1 MPNNDAV
8 MIGRVVSVW
17 RFPVKSMLGEELNSS
32 QVAERGLLGDRA
44 YAFIDSSNGKVA
56 SAKNPAKWSKMFE
69 CSASFTAPPI
79 DGEKLPQVRITL
91 PDGTS
96 VSSDQADLNRIVSST
111 FGRDVELASS
121 APHAPSLEEYWP
133 DIDGLANRE
142 IVTDEGI
149 ASGAPAGTFFDFSA
163 IHFVTTATLNR
174 LHDFYPQ
181 GRFEVRRFR
190 PNFVIE
196 PASGEKGFPENEWEG
211 HTLLI
216 GEKLRLKVIRPCA
229 RCVMTNLA
237 QGTLPKDPGILR
249 TIAQRN
255 KPMIAAHGQALPSV
269 GAYASVITGGMARV
283 GDIVRLE

>member
-17 RFPVKSMLGEELNSS
+17 RYPVKSMLGEELNSS

-44 YAFIDSSNGKVA
+44 YAFIDPINGKIV

-69 CSASFTAPPI
+69 CSASFTAPPVN
-79 DGEKLPQVRITL
+79 GEKLPQVRMTL
-91 PDGTS
+91 PDGRS
-96 VSSDQADLNRIVSST
+96 VSSDQADLNRIVSSA

-133 DIDGLANRE
+133 DIDGLAYRE
-142 IVTDEGI
+142 TVTDEGI

-174 LHDFYPQ
+174 LRDSYPQ
-181 GRFEVRRFR
+181 GRFEIQRFR

-196 PASGEKGFPENEWEG
+196 PASGEKGFPENKWEG
-211 HTLLI
+211 RTLLI
-216 GEKLRLKVIRPCA
+216 GGNLRLKVIRPCV
-229 RCVMTNLA
+229 RCVMTTLA

-249 TIAQRN
+249 TIAQQN
-255 KPMIAAHGQALPSV
+255 KPMIAAHGAALPSV
-269 GAYASVITGGMARV
+269 GAYASVISGGMARV